1 MSGRS
6 LEALEAQRQAVAVR
20 AVPDPIWQMQCAVL
34 EPFQGIQHRTVVLRE
49 KTFGNMHAT
58 IRVDADQVGVERGIV
73 DLG

>member
-1 MSGRS
+1 
-6 LEALEAQRQAVAVR
+6 
-20 AVPDPIWQMQCAVL
+20 MQCAVL

-58 IRVDADQVGVERGIV
+58 IRVDADQVGVERGMV